1 MKMKKKIKYKPRIA
15 VDARPLSYGLT
26 GNSRYLF
33 ESLKYLIREDSRFE
47 YYLYSNKEIHPIFI
61 PFLEEK
67 KVIIKIFPITGI
79 LWLNIIIPFLIIKDN
94 IDIFWGTLQ
103 LLPYFKLK
111 IPGLVNYHDLNFIS
125 APHTMSRANLIQ
137 HRFFSPKS
145 IINADQIFCL
155 SKNTQREIAE
165 FNPSVTKKLKLIY
178 PGVMRKPALS
188 KEKLN
193 LFAGK
198 IPSPYLFSLGTLEP
212 RKNISTILSAYLQIK
227 SENSNFEYNLVLAGR
242 KGWGEEELTSKLLS
256 GELEKMGIY
265 FFENPEDDFLQY
277 LLQNTVL
284 FLFPSLHE
292 GFGLPILEALIEQKV
307 CIVSDIP
314 IFKEI
319 IEEGIDICV
328 SPKDINSW
336 KDAILKLTKNQ
347 INLKRKKIWDENKWS
362 WILTA
367 SNLENSFLLHWH
379 KHWNKEK

>member
-1 MKMKKKIKYKPRIA
+1 MKKEIKYKPRIA

-47 YYLYSNKEIHPIFI
+47 YYLYSNKKIHPMFL

-67 KVIIKIFPITGI
+67 KVKIKIFSITGI
-79 LWLNIIIPFLIIKDN
+79 LWLNFLIPIYIIKDR

-103 LLPYFKLK
+103 LLPFFKLN
-111 IPGLVNYHDLNFIS
+111 IPELVNYHDLNFIA
-125 APHTMSRANLIQ
+125 APLTMSKGNLIQ
-137 HRFFSPKS
+137 HKLFSPRS
-145 IINADQIFCL
+145 IQNADEIFCL

-165 FNPSVTKKLKLIY
+165 FSPLSAKKLKLVY
-178 PGVMRKPALS
+178 PGVIKKEPLS
-188 KEKLN
+188 EEKLN
-193 LFAGK
+193 SFK
-198 IPSPYLFSLGTLEP
+198 DQIPSPYIFSLGTLEP
-212 RKNISTILSAYLQIK
+212 RKNISTIVDAYLQIK
-227 SENSNFEYNLVLAGR
+227 TENPDFKYNLVLAGR
-242 KGWGEEELTSKLLS
+242 KGWGEEELTSRLLS
-256 GELEKMGIY
+256 KELESKGIY
-265 FFENPEDDFLQY
+265 FFENPEDDFLQF
-277 LLQNTVL
+277 LLQNSIL

-319 IEEGIDICV
+319 IEEGIDLSV
-328 SPKDINSW
+328 SPKEASSW
-336 KDAILKLTKNQ
+336 KNAILKLTQKQ
-347 INLKRKKIWDENKWS
+347 TNLKRKKIWDENKWS
-362 WILTA
+362 WIVTA